1 MTLETVAPPDDR
13 LAQLAAVANAAHSDT
28 IRSAVTAGQALIEAK
43 KLVGH
48 GGWSGWVDEHC
59 RFSDRTASAY
69 MRLAR
74 QRAADLGFES
84 IRQVLRA
91 LATPKAPPH
100 LDLQAQSQLEQPVL
114 PDYVLYTEPVM
125 RDWCRL
131 LRSMPRQ
138 QVERSRN
145 ALLELRTAIDEVLE
159 VM

>member
-1 MTLETVAPPDDR
+1 MTLAVVAPPDDR
-13 LAQLAAVANAAHSDT
+13 LAQLAAVANAAHCDT

-48 GGWSGWVDEHC
+48 GGWSAWVEEHC
-59 RFSDRTASAY
+59 RLSDRTARAY

-91 LATPKAPPH
+91 LATPKAPH
-100 LDLQAQSQLEQPVL
+100 ELDLQGESQLQQQPL
-114 PDYVLYTEPVM
+114 PAYVLYTEPLM

-131 LRSMPRQ
+131 LRGMPRHQ
-138 QVERSRN
+138 LDRCRD
-145 ALLELRTAIDEVLE
+145 ALLELR
-159 VM
+159 